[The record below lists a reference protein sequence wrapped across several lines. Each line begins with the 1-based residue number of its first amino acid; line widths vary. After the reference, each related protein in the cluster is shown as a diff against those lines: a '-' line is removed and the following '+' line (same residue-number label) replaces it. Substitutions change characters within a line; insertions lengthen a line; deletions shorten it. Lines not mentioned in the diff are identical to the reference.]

1 MRSFILFNLLN
12 YIIMKRK
19 RIDGGI
25 IVMALVVI
33 VDITIL
39 ILDSIL

>member
-12 YIIMKRK
+12 YIIMK

>member
-1 MRSFILFNLLN
+1 
-12 YIIMKRK
+12 MKRK

-33 VDITIL
+33 VDIMIL